1 MEGHEKIGGSINSR
15 VSFFASNGR
24 RVKFW
29 KDIWCGNELLSVSF
43 PSLFVIDSLK
53 EAWWWICGLM
63 DLWT

>member
-29 KDIWCGNELLSVSF
+29 SVGMSF
-43 PSLFVIDSLK
+43 
-53 EAWWWICGLM
+53 
-63 DLWT
+63 